1 MIKRIR
7 KSSWMAVLCTP
18 LAVLGLAGLTSC
30 GVFGGSN
37 QINVTSIAITPTTA
51 TVALNTQL
59 QINATVNLANTT
71 STSTTNTA
79 VTWYVNGT
87 AGGSSSLGTIQ
98 SSTLSVQVGIYTAP
112 ATTPTTNN
120 GVVNITA
127 EAPQFPGSSTN
138 TTTITSNTAAITIG
152 AGAGLQIS
160 PSQASVPAGGTFQ
173 FSSTLNSVTT
183 TAATYTISST
193 NGGDIGTIDANTGL
207 YTAPL
212 YPPPGGSITVTAT
225 SGTQTSTATAVIT
238 YSDASLTGPF
248 SFSYVGN
255 NALGYYAVAGSFV
268 ADGNGNITSGIADS
282 NGFLG
287 GPSGGIAFTGTYQ
300 VSGDGRGTAVISAG
314 PGGSTNNQLAFV
326 LTTNQHGYLTR
337 FDKQSTGTGYIDQQ
351 NLNDLTT
358 SPSIMNGPYV
368 FELQGSDATFQQLAA
383 AGRFTA
389 NGAGTIPATATVVDF
404 NDNGTVTANDN
415 TLHGTYKFD
424 TANPNTGRG
433 TMTLTSTAIG
443 ALNFAFYTVDNTH
456 FRLIETD
463 TTDYLAGDMYSGAPA
478 PFGPGNLVK
487 GNYAF
492 TVGGTSATGGYAEGG
507 VLTSDGTGMITAGVL
522 DTNNAGVYTTTA
534 ATTTGTT
541 TPAQAVGPCPY
552 TSNTT
557 NSRIDLTIGTGT
569 TCTTIFSAYPTNAGS
584 VLLMELDSAAVA
596 TGTAYQQ
603 TAVALTK
610 GSLAFGLGAQGV
622 FYSSPVNYGQD
633 LDASVNFLTTVGNVG
648 FIDINNYNAVY
659 PSDPINTAVTGS
671 TTPTQIGTADS
682 TFGRGTA
689 TLSGQNPNVT
699 FGLVYYVVSPS
710 MSLLLGSDTT
720 RTNAGNLGLQF

>member
-7 KSSWMAVLCTP
+7 KSGWMAVLCAP
-18 LAVLGLAGLTSC
+18 AAVLGLAALTSC
-30 GVFGGSN
+30 GVFGGSG
-37 QINVTSIAITPTTA
+37 QVNVKSIDITPTSA
-51 TVALNTQL
+51 TVALNTPL
-59 QINATVNLANTT
+59 QFNATVNLANTT

-87 AGGSSSLGTIQ
+87 AGGSSALGTIQ
-98 SSTLSVQVGIYTAP
+98 SSPLSVQVGIYTAP
-112 ATTPTTNN
+112 AQTPTTNN

-152 AGAGLQIS
+152 VGAGLQIS
-160 PSQASVPAGGTFQ
+160 PAQASVPAGGTFQ

-183 TAATYTISST
+183 TAATYSISSS
-193 NGGDIGTIDANTGL
+193 NGGNIGSIDANTGL

-212 YPPPGGSITVTAT
+212 YPPPGGSVTVTAT

-287 GPSGGIAFTGTYQ
+287 GPSGGVAFTGTYQ

-368 FELQGSDATFQQLAA
+368 FELQGADASFEQLAA

-443 ALNFAFYTVDNTH
+443 SLNFAFYTVDNTH

-463 TTDYLAGDMYSGAPA
+463 TTDYLAGDMYSGAAA
-478 PFGPGNLVK
+478 PYGPGNLVS

-492 TVGGTSATGGYAEGG
+492 TVGGTSATGGYALGG
-507 VLTSDGTGMITAGVL
+507 VITSNGTGTITAGETDL
-522 DTNNAGVYTTTA
+522 NNAGTV
-534 ATTTGTT
+534 TT
-541 TPAQAVGPCPY
+541 TPSLGSCTY

-557 NSRIDLTIGTGT
+557 NSRIDLSIGASGS
-569 TCTTIFSAYPTNAGS
+569 CTTEFSAYPTNAGS

-603 TAVALTK
+603 TMVTVPK

-622 FYSSPVNYGQD
+622 FYSSTVNYGQD
-633 LDASVNFLTTVGNVG
+633 LDASVNFLATVGNVG

-659 PSDPINTAVTGS
+659 PGDPVNTATSTS

-682 TFGRGTA
+682 FGRGTA